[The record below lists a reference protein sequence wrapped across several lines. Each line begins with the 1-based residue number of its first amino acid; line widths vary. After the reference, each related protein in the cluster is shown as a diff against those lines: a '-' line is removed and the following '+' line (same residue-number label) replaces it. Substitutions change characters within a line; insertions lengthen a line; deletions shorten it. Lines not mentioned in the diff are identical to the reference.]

1 MRASLRPSSGAVTS
15 RGWPVL
21 PLVPRRLKSDGA
33 AAATKSSSNQQ
44 QQPDSWAAGGMADIV
59 LQAAIGCVAVS
70 GGVAAA
76 AHPQS
81 LFWIC

>member
-1 MRASLRPSSGAVTS
+1 MRASLRPRIGAVTS
-15 RGWPVL
+15 RGWSVL

-33 AAATKSSSNQQ
+33 AAATKSSTNQ